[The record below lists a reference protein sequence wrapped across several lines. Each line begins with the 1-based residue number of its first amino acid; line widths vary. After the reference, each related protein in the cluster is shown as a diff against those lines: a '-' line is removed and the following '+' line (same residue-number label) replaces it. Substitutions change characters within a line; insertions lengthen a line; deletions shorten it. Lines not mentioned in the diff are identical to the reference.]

1 MRVWKIWC
9 FLLLVFVFF
18 VLFEE
23 LDEVE
28 VVIEG
33 DVGVIVDVMNDMD
46 VFIDDFFLKLGF
58 IIKCGFFMV
67 IVVGLL
73 LLLLLL

>member
-46 VFIDDFFLKLGF
+46 VLIEDFFLKLGF
-58 IIKCGFFMV
+58 IIK
-67 IVVGLL
+67 
-73 LLLLLL
+73 

>member
-46 VFIDDFFLKLGF
+46 VFIEDFFLKLGF
-58 IIKCGFFMV
+58 IIK
-67 IVVGLL
+67 
-73 LLLLLL
+73 

>member
-46 VFIDDFFLKLGF
+46 VLIEDFFLILGF

-73 LLLLLL
+73 LLLL

>member
-58 IIKCGFFMV
+58 IIK
-67 IVVGLL
+67 
-73 LLLLLL
+73 